1 MKNIT
6 MTYIVMHCSNW
17 YRRVT
22 AEQKGEQGDL
32 IEDNGDDN
40 DSGVVEL
47 NAAEDQSTKDHMYVY

>member
-1 MKNIT
+1 
-6 MTYIVMHCSNW
+6 MHCPNW